1 MKKTQRIDSIDWLR
15 GFVMVLMALDHV
27 RDYFSASGQNPMT
40 DPNVAAMLFYTR
52 WITHLCAPT
61 FVLLA
66 GVSAGLMA
74 KKKTPSELSRFLF
87 TRGIWLIFLEITV
100 VTLGWKF
107 NFSNSPGII
116 LQVIWAIGVAMVFLA
131 GLVHLPKNTVAWI
144 GIIII
149 AGSNLLDGIFPPSS
163 FSVPGEFWQG
173 IHSQVLLLPGG
184 ISVIIAYPV
193 LAWIG
198 VIAAGYGLAP
208 VFNWEA
214 KKRQKFLITL
224 GGGLLLLFIL
234 LRATNLYGDPQP
246 WQVGNSLSRTIINF
260 LNVEKYPP
268 SLLFLSITLGLT
280 IPLMA
285 LVEKR
290 KLPLHNALVIV
301 GRVPLFYYVAHIYMV
316 HLLAVFAG
324 MLQGFPISAWLVPIR
339 YKPEGYGFGL
349 PIVYMVWIGVVLML
363 YPACKKYNQYKSNNR
378 DKWWLSYL

>member
-1 MKKTQRIDSIDWLR
+1 MI
-15 GFVMVLMALDHV
+15 LMALDHV

-40 DPNVAAMLFYTR
+40 DPDVDPMLFYTR

-87 TRGIWLIFLEITV
+87 TRGIWLIFLEMTV

-107 NFSNSPGII
+107 NFSNNPGII

-131 GLVHLPKNTVAWI
+131 GLVHLPKNIVAWI

-198 VIAAGYGLAP
+198 VIAAGYGMAP
-208 VFNWEA
+208 VFSWEV
-214 KKRQKFLITL
+214 KKRQNFLLIL
-224 GGGLLLLFIL
+224 GGGLLLLFVL
-234 LRATNLYGDPQP
+234 LRATNFYGDPHP
-246 WQVGNSLSRTIINF
+246 WQPGNSMSRTIINF

-268 SLLFLSITLGLT
+268 SLLFLSVTLGLT
-280 IPLMA
+280 LPLLA
-285 LVEKR
+285 VIEKWR
-290 KLPLHNALVIV
+290 LPLHNALVTI
-301 GRVPLFYYVAHIYMV
+301 GRVPFFYYIAHIYLI
-316 HLLAVFAG
+316 HFLTIIGASY
-324 MLQGFPISAWLVPIR
+324 QGFPMDAMFVSVIH
-339 YKPEGYGFGL
+339 KPEGYGFGL
-349 PIVYMVWIGVVLML
+349 PVVYLVWIGVVIAL
-363 YPACKKYNQYKSNNR
+363 YPLCKKYNLYKTNNR